1 MKNSIKI
8 VALFSILLFL
18 SFSGCDN
25 VVNQP
30 KAKFVFYFIGDG
42 MGIQQIN
49 AAQAFLA
56 SNQELMM
63 DSSLSITEFPVVG
76 LSTTYAY
83 NRYITGSA
91 AAGTAL
97 STGVKTSINTLGL
110 NHNHTDSLFSIAYYA
125 NKQGFSV
132 GVATSVSIDHAT
144 PAAFYAYQPSRKLY
158 HEIAHDLLN
167 SNYRFFASGGF
178 LDPAGAKSAN
188 PLGDVYSL
196 GTERGIYYTSS
207 LIVDDSIK
215 GSYSTVVYNAPN
227 PASGST
233 LKYQIDNAG
242 GDVTLKDI
250 TAMGIDVL
258 NGDSGFFFMV
268 EGGKIDWSCH
278 DNDAA
283 SVIHEVIDF
292 SNAIRVAIDFYNKY
306 PTETLIVITADH
318 ETGGM
323 SIGNWDM
330 RYDSDISLLSKQK
343 VSLEM
348 LDQKVENFFERNPK
362 ASYKQLQD
370 FIFSDSIVS
379 ISSSEITE
387 EQNLK
392 LRRAYNQTLSAKS
405 SEDKKMVRRE
415 YGNHEPI
422 AATAIAIL
430 NQNAGIGWSSYSHTA
445 SPVPV
450 YALGV
455 GQEKFC
461 GQMDNTDIP
470 KRIASIMGISMEND

>member
-8 VALFSILLFL
+8 VALFLILLVL
-18 SFSGCDN
+18 SFNSCN
-25 VVNQP
+25 NAVNQP

-56 SNQELMM
+56 SNQELKR

-76 LSTTYAY
+76 LSTTYAH

-97 STGVKTSINTLGL
+97 ASGVKTSINTLGL

-178 LDPAGAKSAN
+178 IDPTGSKSAN
-188 PLGDVYSL
+188 PLGDVFIHGSEKGFYF
-196 GTERGIYYTSS
+196 TNN
-207 LIVDDSIK
+207 LIVSDSIK
-215 GSYSTVVYNAPN
+215 NSYSTIVYSVPN
-227 PASGST
+227 PTSSST
-233 LKYQIDNAG
+233 LKYQIDNTG
-242 GDVTLKDI
+242 DDVTLKDI

-258 NGDSGFFFMV
+258 NGDEGFFFMI

-292 SNAIRVAIDFYNKY
+292 SNAIQVAVDFYNKY

-323 SIGNWDM
+323 SIGNSDM
-330 RYDSDISLLSKQK
+330 RYDSDISLLAKQR

-348 LDQKVENFFERNPK
+348 LDQKVRNFFESNPK
-362 ASYKQLQD
+362 ASYKQFQN
-370 FIFSDSIVS
+370 FIFSDSIIS
-379 ISSSEITE
+379 ISGSSLTD
-387 EQNLK
+387 EQSQMMK
-392 LRRAYNQTLSAKS
+392 RAYEQTLGAKS
-405 SEDKKMVRRE
+405 SDDKKMIQRE
-415 YGNHEPI
+415 YGNHEPT

-470 KRIASIMGISMEND
+470 KRIASIMGISME